1 MPVLGDR
8 NMLVGRESERRR
20 LLEAMKSDKSEF
32 VAVFGRRRI
41 GKTFLVQETFGRSF
55 SFVHTGLAHEGMRRQ
70 LAEFRYSLKQ
80 FFGGRP
86 KAFRDWAGAFHAL
99 QESLERLPS
108 GRKVAFIDEMP
119 WMDTPRSGFVS
130 ALEHFWNGWACFRKD
145 IILIVCGSATSWII
159 SKVIN
164 DHGGLH
170 NRVTM
175 RMPLRPFTLSQCEEM
190 VRKRGL
196 KLDRR
201 QILEGYMAMGG
212 VPFYWDRLRKG
223 ESMAQAIDRLFV
235 AKDAELSGEFDRL
248 YASLFK
254 NPGIH
259 IGVVTALADRKCGKT
274 RRELLADLKA
284 EDNGAFSKALL
295 ELEECGFIERSNL
308 PGRIRRDSIYRLVD
322 NYSLFY
328 FKFIRGSASRS
339 ADHWQRMVTSQTGRI
354 WCGLAFERVC
364 MAHVDQIKR
373 ALGISGVM
381 ADVYAWRHDSSADD
395 ERGAQIDLVIDR
407 KDGVANI
414 CEIKYS
420 AGKFG
425 ISAEYAE
432 SLARKME
439 VFSQSWRRGQ
449 SLLLTMITPY
459 GVKENEH
466 SGIVQSEVIL
476 DDLFVR

>member
-1 MPVLGDR
+1 
-8 NMLVGRESERRR
+8 MLVGREFERKR
-20 LLEAMKSDKSEF
+20 LLETVKSDKSEF
-32 VAVFGRRRI
+32 VAVFGRRRV
-41 GKTFLVQETFGRSF
+41 GKTFLVQETFGNAF
-55 SFVHTGLAHEGMRRQ
+55 SFVHTGLAREGMRRQ
-70 LAEFRYSLKQ
+70 LSEFRYSLEH
-80 FFGGRP
+80 FFGKRQ
-86 KAFRDWAGAFHAL
+86 KAFSNWAGAFHLL
-99 QESLERLPS
+99 QESLEGLP
-108 GRKVAFIDEMP
+108 GGKKVVFIDEMP
-119 WMDTPRSGFVS
+119 WMDTPRSGFVN

-175 RMPLRPFTLSQCEEM
+175 RMPLRPFSLSQCEEM

-212 VPFYWDRLRKG
+212 IPFYWDRLRKG
-223 ESMAQAIDRLFV
+223 ESMAQSIDRLFV
-235 AKDAELSGEFDRL
+235 ANDAEFSGEFDRL

-254 NPGIH
+254 HPGVH
-259 IGVVTALADRKCGKT
+259 VGVVTALAGRKCGKT

-328 FKFIRGSASRS
+328 FKFIRGNASRS
-339 ADHWQRMVTSQTGRI
+339 SDHWQRMVTTQTGRV

-364 MAHVDQIKR
+364 MAHIDQIKK

-381 ADVYAWRHDSSADD
+381 SDVYAWRHDSGADND
-395 ERGAQIDLVIDR
+395 YGTQIDLVIDR

-414 CEIKYS
+414 CEVKYS
-420 AGKFG
+420 AGKFA
-425 ISAEYAE
+425 ISREYAE
-432 SLARKME
+432 NLARKME
-439 VFSQSWRRGQ
+439 VFSELQGHRKSIF
-449 SLLLTMITPY
+449 LTMITPC
-459 GVKENEH
+459 GVKGNEH
-466 SGIVQSEVIL
+466 SGIVQSEVTL
-476 DDLFVR
+476 DDLFA

>member
-1 MPVLGDR
+1 
-8 NMLVGRESERRR
+8 MLIGRDLERRR
-20 LLEAMKSDKSEF
+20 LLETMKSDKSEF

-41 GKTFLVQETFGRSF
+41 GKTFLVQETFGNSF
-55 SFVHTGLAHEGMRRQ
+55 SFVHTGLAREGMRKQ
-70 LAEFRYSLKQ
+70 LAEFRYSLEQ
-80 FFGGRP
+80 FFGVRRKTFG
-86 KAFRDWAGAFHAL
+86 DWSGAFHAL
-99 QESLERLPS
+99 QESLDGLPS
-108 GRKVAFIDEMP
+108 GKKVVFIDEMP

-190 VRKRGL
+190 VKKRGL
-196 KLDRR
+196 RLDRR

-212 VPFYWDRLRKG
+212 VPFYWDRIRKG
-223 ESMAQAIDRLFV
+223 ESMAQSMDRLFV
-235 AKDAELSGEFDRL
+235 AKDAEFSGEFDRL

-259 IGVVTALADRKCGKT
+259 VGIVTALADRMCGKT

-308 PGRIRRDSIYRLVD
+308 PGRIRRDSLYRLVD

-328 FKFIRGSASRS
+328 FKFIRGTASRS
-339 ADHWQRMVTSQTGRI
+339 SDHWQRMATSQTGRI

-364 MAHVDQIKR
+364 MAHIDQVKK

-381 ADVYAWRHDSSADD
+381 SEVYAWRHKSGSDD
-395 ERGAQIDLVIDR
+395 DRGAQIDLIIDR

-414 CEIKYS
+414 CEVKYS
-420 AGKFG
+420 AGKFV
-425 ISAEYAE
+425 ISGEYAE
-432 SLARKME
+432 NLARKIE
-439 VFSQSWRRGQ
+439 AFSQSQHFGK
-449 SLLLTMITPY
+449 SVFLTMITPC

-466 SGIVQSEVIL
+466 SGVVQSEVTL
-476 DDLFVR
+476 DDLFAR